1 MQARRYKHAGPHFG
15 TGPTTAQPQQSS
27 FSTPS
32 GQVGRVSC
40 GTRLTHPNFNDRP
53 LVLPGSRFREVEA
66 VVEVAVAAGVEVGV
80 ARIDRSDLRIVMV
93 WVNI

>member
-1 MQARRYKHAGPHFG
+1 MA
-15 TGPTTAQPQQSS
+15 
-27 FSTPS
+27 
-32 GQVGRVSC
+32 
-40 GTRLTHPNFNDRP
+40 HPNFNDRP